1 MLLLES
7 AGWRYAEPDA
17 PVSEIGRGRTEKGLN
32 MVLKFFHAVKT
43 ISIGFMLSALW
54 LPTVQAADIQQLYLV
69 RHAEKADLSK
79 DPVLSACGQAQA
91 AALATLLQDV
101 NLPQLYHSGYQRTE
115 QTAAASLKAGRQLR
129 QYDAKDLP
137 ALAAQL
143 RRTSTNALVVGHS
156 NTTPQLATLLSQL
169 AAPALQEDDY
179 GRIYQLTRAGE
190 QWSLQ
195 ILQLPV
201 PALCQR

>member
-1 MLLLES
+1 M
-7 AGWRYAEPDA
+7 
-17 PVSEIGRGRTEKGLN
+17 SELGRSSTKKGVN
-32 MVLKFFHAVKT
+32 TVLKFFHTAQT
-43 ISIGFMLSALW
+43 IGAGLLFSALW
-54 LPTVQAADIQQLYLV
+54 LPTAQAIDIQQFYLV
-69 RHAEKADLSK
+69 RHAEKADQSK

-91 AALATLLQDV
+91 SALATLLQDV
-101 NLPQLYHSGYQRTE
+101 NLPQLYHSGYQRTL
-115 QTAAASLKAGRQLR
+115 QTATASLKAGRQLQ

-143 RRTSTNALVVGHS
+143 RKSSTNALVVGHS

-169 AAPALQEDDY
+169 AAPALNEHDY

-190 QWSLQ
+190 AWSLQ
-195 ILQLPV
+195 ILQLPL

>member
-1 MLLLES
+1 M
-7 AGWRYAEPDA
+7 
-17 PVSEIGRGRTEKGLN
+17 
-32 MVLKFFHAVKT
+32 LKFFHTAKA
-43 ISIGFMLSALW
+43 IGAGLLFGALW
-54 LPTVQAADIQQLYLV
+54 LPAAQASDIQQFYLV

-91 AALATLLQDV
+91 RALATLLQDV
-101 NLPQLYHSGYQRTE
+101 NLPLLYHSGYQRTL
-115 QTAAASLKAGRQLR
+115 QTATANLKAGRQLQ

-143 RRTSTNALVVGHS
+143 RKSSTNALVVGHS

-169 AAPALQEDDY
+169 AAPALNEHDY

-190 QWSLQ
+190 EWSLQ
-195 ILQLPV
+195 ILQLPL

>member
-1 MLLLES
+1 
-7 AGWRYAEPDA
+7 
-17 PVSEIGRGRTEKGLN
+17 
-32 MVLKFFHAVKT
+32 MVLKFFRTVRT
-43 ISIGFMLSALW
+43 IGSGFMLSALW

-91 AALATLLQDV
+91 IALATLLQDV
-101 NLPQLYHSGYQRTE
+101 NLPLLYHSGYQRTK
-115 QTAAASLKAGRQLR
+115 QTAAASLKAGRQLQ

-137 ALAAQL
+137 VLAEQL
-143 RRTSTNALVVGHS
+143 HRTSTNALVVGHS

-169 AAPALQEDDY
+169 AAPALQESDY

-190 QWSLQ
+190 EWSLQ
-195 ILQLPV
+195 ILQLPL

>member
-1 MLLLES
+1 MLLRFFQKARTIG
-7 AGWRYAEPDA
+7 AG
-17 PVSEIGRGRTEKGLN
+17 L
-32 MVLKFFHAVKT
+32 
-43 ISIGFMLSALW
+43 MLSALW
-54 LPTVQAADIQQLYLV
+54 IPSTQAANIQQLYLV

-79 DPVLSACGQAQA
+79 DPVLSACGEAQA
-91 AALATLLQDV
+91 KALATLLQDV
-101 NLPQLYHSGYQRTE
+101 NLPLLYHSGYQRTQ
-115 QTAAASLKAGRQLR
+115 QTAAASLKAGRQLQ

-143 RRTSTNALVVGHS
+143 RKSTINALVVGHS

-169 AAPALQEDDY
+169 TAPALQDDDY
-179 GRIYQLTRAGE
+179 GRIYQLIRAGE

>member
-1 MLLLES
+1 
-7 AGWRYAEPDA
+7 
-17 PVSEIGRGRTEKGLN
+17 
-32 MVLKFFHAVKT
+32 MVLKFFHAVRT
-43 ISIGFMLSALW
+43 IGTGLLFGALW
-54 LPTVQAADIQQLYLV
+54 MPTAQAADIQQLYLV

-91 AALATLLQDV
+91 TALATLLQDV
-101 NLPQLYHSGYQRTE
+101 NLPQLYHSGYQRTQ
-115 QTAAASLKAGRQLR
+115 QTAAASLKAGRQLQ
-129 QYDAKDLP
+129 QYDAKDLT

-169 AAPALQEDDY
+169 AAPALKEDDY

-195 ILQLPV
+195 ILQLPL